1 MVPEL
6 LSYHIYPTPPQA
18 DKLMGLEEEQRSQI
32 LKLKIDDDND
42 VTQGQFLN
50 GV

>member
-1 MVPEL
+1 MQPSTDKE
-6 LSYHIYPTPPQA
+6 A

-42 VTQGQFLN
+42 LYDY
-50 GV
+50 